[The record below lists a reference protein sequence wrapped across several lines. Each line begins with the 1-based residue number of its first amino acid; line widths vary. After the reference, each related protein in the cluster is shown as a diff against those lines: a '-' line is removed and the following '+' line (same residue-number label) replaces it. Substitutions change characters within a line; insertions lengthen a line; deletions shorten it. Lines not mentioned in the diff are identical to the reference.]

1 MEAEGRMSHGYERGR
16 LDLPFVGHCTF
27 GKRPP
32 AYDPGG
38 VTSILAAQVLMNF
51 LGFIFAAR
59 RG

>member
-1 MEAEGRMSHGYERGR
+1 MSHGYERGR